1 MGGRHKFSEA
11 DMTISQTILIVIG
24 LLYILHVVADIY
36 GW

>member
-1 MGGRHKFSEA
+1 
-11 DMTISQTILIVIG
+11 MTISQTILIVIG